1 MAKQVRGKSTKKVAR
16 KKLREQRRQPR
27 RTAARGSQA
36 IGAALADLAH
46 DIRTPLTGIV
56 AMAEL
61 LHASDLPER
70 EQRWAQAIK
79 DAANHLAPVSYTHL
93 TLPTILRV

>member
-1 MAKQVRGKSTKKVAR
+1 MA
-16 KKLREQRRQPR
+16 RQKTRPR
-27 RTAARGSQA
+27 RKAARRSQA

-61 LHASDLPER
+61 LHASELPER

-79 DAANHLAPVSYTHL
+79 DAANHLAQL
-93 TLPTILRV
+93 TTLVVDEIGRAHV